1 VYSFKKLLANA
12 GFVITELKGF
22 GPPIQD
28 MVGDSAPLRTVDT
41 ASGVLARVW
50 PRMFAF
56 NFLVVAQKA
65 DELDDIYERTRASG
79 ST

>member
-1 VYSFKKLLANA
+1 
-12 GFVITELKGF
+12 
-22 GPPIQD
+22 
-28 MVGDSAPLRTVDT
+28 MVGESAKLRAIDAT
-41 ASGVLARVW
+41 SGTLARVW

-79 ST
+79 RP